1 MTFPSDI
8 LLVQGD
14 TTPGSLPT
22 AGKILFYAK
31 SNGIFYSLDSAG
43 TENPIGGA
51 TGTVTSVTGSGGTT
65 GLTLAGGPIT
75 ASGTLTLGGTLA
87 LANGGTGATSAQNA
101 MNALAAAVTS
111 GSYLRGNGTNVVM
124 ATIQAADVPTLNQST
139 TGSAATLTTSRAI
152 SITGDATWTVNF
164 NGSAA
169 ATAALTLANSGVT
182 ANTYGSATQ
191 VPVFTVDAKGRITG
205 VTNTSLT
212 ANGTVTSVAGSGGA
226 TGLSFTGSPVTTSGT
241 LTLAGT
247 LALASG
253 GTGATTQAGAA
264 NAVLPTQSS
273 SAGKFLIT
281 DGTNASWASSASVEV
296 VVFHYSSGGS
306 GNFVGADVIY
316 SQTSNVTT
324 TITDTTNCIATYAF
338 ANKPNPPKSIMT
350 YGQNFTSN
358 VFNIKDTT
366 SLPSTSNSVVGGGT
380 AAAPDLANAIFTAS
394 NVVTLQTRMGD
405 VGASSTV
412 GNRAWLVVVFGF

>member
-8 LLVQGD
+8 MLVQGD
-14 TTPGSLPT
+14 TIPSSLPT

-51 TGTVTSVTGSGGTT
+51 TGTVTSVTGSGGAT
-65 GLTLAGGPIT
+65 GLSFTGNPIT
-75 ASGTLTLGGTLA
+75 SSGTLTLSGTLV
-87 LANGGTGATSAQNA
+87 LANGGTGATTAQGA

-111 GSYLRGNGTNVVM
+111 GSYLRGNGTNIVM
-124 ATIQAADVPTLNQST
+124 SAIQAADVPTLNQNT
-139 TGSAATLTTSRAI
+139 TGSAATLNTSRNI
-152 SITGDATWTVNF
+152 SASGDATWSVAF
-164 NGSAA
+164 NGSAN
-169 ATAALTLANSGVT
+169 ATAALTLASTAVT
-182 ANTYGSATQ
+182 AGTYGSATAI
-191 VPVFTVDAKGRITG
+191 PVFSVDAKGRITG
-205 VTNTSLT
+205 VTNTTIT
-212 ANGTVTSVAGSGGA
+212 ASGTVTSVSGSGGT

-241 LTLAGT
+241 LTLNGT
-247 LALASG
+247 LALTHG
-253 GTGATTQAGAA
+253 GTGATTAAGAA
-264 NAVLPTQSS
+264 NAVLPVQTSN
-273 SAGKFLIT
+273 AGKFLAT
-281 DGTNASWASSASVEV
+281 DGTNVSWLPSGSVEI

-316 SQTSNVTT
+316 SQTADVVATV
-324 TITDTTNCIATYAF
+324 TDTANCIATYAF
-338 ANKPNPPKSIMT
+338 TNKSNPPKSIMT

-366 SLPSTSNSVVGGGT
+366 SLPSTSNSITGGGT
-380 AAAPDLANAIFTAS
+380 AALPDLASAIFTSS
-394 NVVTLQTRMGD
+394 NLVTLQTRMSD

>member
-8 LLVQGD
+8 MLVQGD

-31 SNGIFYSLDSAG
+31 SNGIFYSLDSLG

-51 TGTVTSVTGSGGTT
+51 TGTVTSVAGSGGTT
-65 GLTLAGGPIT
+65 GLSFTGSPIT
-75 ASGTLTLGGTLA
+75 SSGTLTLSGTLL
-87 LANGGTGATSAQNA
+87 LANGGTGAITAQGA
-101 MNALAAAVTS
+101 INALAGAVTTAQ
-111 GSYLRGNGTNVVM
+111 YLRGNGTNVIM
-124 ATIQAADVPTLNQST
+124 SAIQAADVPTLNQST
-139 TGSAATLTTSRAI
+139 TGSAATLTTSRNI
-152 SITGDATWTVNF
+152 SATGDATWTVAF
-164 NGSAA
+164 NGSAN
-169 ATAALTLANSGVT
+169 ATAALTLANTAVT
-182 ANTYGSATQ
+182 AGTYGSSSL
-191 VPVFTVDAKGRITG
+191 VPVFTVDGKGRITG
-205 VTNTSLT
+205 VTNTALAAS
-212 ANGTVTSVAGSGGA
+212 GTVTSISASGGA
-226 TGLSFTGSPVTTSGT
+226 TGLTFTGSPITTSGT
-241 LTLAGT
+241 ITLGGT
-247 LALASG
+247 LGITNG
-253 GTGATTQAGAA
+253 GTGATTQVAA
-264 NAVLPTQSS
+264 VNAILPAQTSN
-273 SAGKFLIT
+273 AGKFLAT
-281 DGTNASWASSASVEV
+281 DGTNASWVAGGSAEV

-366 SLPSTSNSVVGGGT
+366 SLPSTSNSIVGGGT